1 MLDEILSTAFGEVIM
16 RPVGKIIGFILSRI
30 GASILWLLRF
40 GTRPYKKY
48 LNEYKYGFIPHVIG
62 FSFLFGIFLLIMF
75 YVN

>member
-30 GASILWLLRF
+30 GAVIMWLLRF

-48 LNEYKYGFIPHVIG
+48 LNENDYGLVPHAIG
-62 FSFLFGIFLLIMF
+62 FTFLFGVFILILF
-75 YVN
+75 YIN